1 MGYPRCH
8 LVAPGAAGT
17 FHCVARCVRRAFL
30 CGEDPLSGRCFD
42 HRKAWLESRLLE
54 LANLFSI
61 SVLAYA
67 VMSNHVHVVGH
78 GDPALSCGWPGLR
91 VSTIVPGVLR
101 PPASCAVG
109 WPCGCPRLRSPPR
122 RIVGVHDCAGARSRQ
137 RCGAA
142 VDLGGRWTRSS
153 PSRSA
158 VDPGDDAQC
167 PIRRLAQRP
176 PSARFLR
183 RGTTL
188 WVSTIALRRP
198 LLAPWDGLVGV
209 HDCGCP
215 RLRTAQRS
223 SNMAYVHAAAKRCL
237 SVAESGSARGMIA
250 TLVK

>member
-1 MGYPRCH
+1 MDAGGGGPHARSMGYPRCH

-67 VMSNHVHVVGH
+67 VMSNHVHVVVH
-78 GDPALSCGWPGLR
+78 GDPALSSGWPGLR

-188 WVSTIALRRP
+188 WVSTIA
-198 LLAPWDGLVGV
+198 GV
-209 HDCGCP
+209 LTRCRDALWVSTIDPESRAARAGCP
-215 RLRTAQRS
+215 
-223 SNMAYVHAAAKRCL
+223 
-237 SVAESGSARGMIA
+237 
-250 TLVK
+250 